1 MKKTFSR
8 RLEEAVAAAIAAIN
22 SYQGPGRVRLA
33 TGEHAIDNDD
43 AWIILRDVPGESP
56 LCRDKREQRLREKEG
71 DAHEIEWEDYRI
83 SERWPAETVCQY
95 ADRLLAKAGSTR
107 KY

>member
-43 AWIILRDVPGESP
+43 AWIILREDPDESP

-71 DAHEIEWEDYRI
+71 DAHKIEWEDYRI
-83 SERWPAETVCQY
+83 RERWSAETVCRY
-95 ADRLLAKAGSTR
+95 ADQLLAKAGSAR